1 MAYVKPGISDTV
13 FYNLFNLLRKDRED
27 GKTIHHEVGHLR
39 QDRVTGNAY
48 EIPGFDRLSEG
59 SRTIIE
65 KRLGMKIEARDL
77 VE

>member
-13 FYNLFNLLRKDRED
+13 FYNLFNLLRGDRED
-27 GKTIHHEVGHLR
+27 SKTIHHEVGHLR

-48 EIPGFDRLSEG
+48 EIPGFGRLSEG